1 MAGSSGTLVTQP
13 AFAPQILNL
22 PSPVGMANTNGANSA
37 LQRGHMVWGDPQP
50 TLYPGGGGPLGDGRD
65 VIYFLFN
72 PSTISTD
79 YNIANASQQAA
90 MLYQVPGDA
99 GNLLAPLLSQT
110 VNFELYFDRTF
121 ELNYGGDPTS
131 PNDPGVIGVQ
141 ADVYQ
146 FMQFTGLLA
155 SLNRQQATA
164 IQSSGGAAVG
174 SASAGTAASVTTGGI
189 MMMIPAY
196 VYFGNAS
203 QQWSNTGSVSANNN
217 AISQQL
223 AFYGYISEWSVQYTH
238 FTVNMVPIRC
248 VVTVTFTMLPNPT
261 SSAAT
266 ATWKDVSVLNGS
278 YAATVP
284 YAPGVTA
291 PASSFKFTNLAGR

>member
-1 MAGSSGTLVTQP
+1 MAGSSTGALVTQP
-13 AFAPQILNL
+13 AFAAQILNL
-22 PSPVGMANTNGANSA
+22 PSPVGMGSTNGASSA
-37 LQRGHMVWGDPQP
+37 LQRGHMIWENPQP
-50 TLYPGGGGPLGDGRD
+50 SLYPGGGGQGGRD
-65 VIYFLFN
+65 VINFLFN

-90 MLYQVPGDA
+90 MMYQVPGDS

-121 ELNYGGDPTS
+121 ELNYGGDATS

-155 SLNRQQATA
+155 SLDKQQATA
-164 IQSSGGAAVG
+164 IQSAGGAAVG
-174 SASAGTAASVTTGGI
+174 SASSGTASAVTTGGI
-189 MMMIPAY
+189 MMMIPSY

-203 QQWSNTGSVSANNN
+203 QQWANNGVSANNK

-248 VVTVTFTMLPNPT
+248 TVTVTFTMLPNPT
-261 SSAAT
+261 ASAAT
-266 ATWKDVSVLNGS
+266 AVWNDVQKLNGS
-278 YAATVP
+278 YAVVP
-284 YAPGVTA
+284 YASGVTP
-291 PASSFKFTNLAGR
+291 PASSFQFTNLTGR